1 MVSDPLWAAVRRG
14 RLKDS
19 EVSHCAALTYSCSA
33 CLHLMQVLSLEDNE
47 ISDWSSLLVLAWLP
61 QLSKLHLSN
70 NPVPNIHYPTTH
82 LTASTSPPPPPP
94 AATTATAESAAAA
107 AAALGAE
114 AESSSAAAGEGQGSV
129 LFAALR
135 SLLLGGCQL
144 SSWADVDQLGRFPAL
159 KELRLTG
166 VG

>member
-1 MVSDPLWAAVRRG
+1 
-14 RLKDS
+14 
-19 EVSHCAALTYSCSA
+19 
-33 CLHLMQVLSLEDNE
+33 MQVLSLEDNE

-70 NPVPNIHYPTTH
+70 NPVPNIHYPTTD
-82 LTASTSPPPPPP
+82 LTASTSSAPPSA
-94 AATTATAESAAAA
+94 AATTATAGSAAAA
-107 AAALGAE
+107 VGAE
-114 AESSSAAAGEGQGSV
+114 AASSSAAAGEGQGSV

>member
-1 MVSDPLWAAVRRG
+1 
-14 RLKDS
+14 
-19 EVSHCAALTYSCSA
+19 
-33 CLHLMQVLSLEDNE
+33 MQVLSLEDNE

-82 LTASTSPPPPPP
+82 LTASTSPAPPPA
-94 AATTATAESAAAA
+94 AATTATAGSAAAA
-107 AAALGAE
+107 AVGAE
-114 AESSSAAAGEGQGSV
+114 AASSSAAAGEVQGSV